1 VKVFSLGDIIMSS
14 TSKTQKTRESRGV
27 EQGKRRGMN
36 GRGEERGGEQ
46 EREWWREENMRS
58 R

>member
-1 VKVFSLGDIIMSS
+1 MSS